1 MHVNIGVH
9 RTLDLNRLRAIPLL
23 SVQLTP
29 IHRLNLHHIV
39 ALRMACALRVV
50 RRRYDGLS
58 GWVEAKVSLI
68 HKLLVETRID
78 RGVVVL
84 NGLIGVRWSGVR
96 VHLLRSVLEQLVQDA
111 LLLLIVNIHAFTLDC
126 TAMRSKTPI
135 GYQQLCKNLR
145 RKSSCN

>member
-1 MHVNIGVH
+1 MHVHVGVH

-23 SVQLTP
+23 RVQLTP

-78 RGVVVL
+78 RRVIVGY
-84 NGLIGVRWSGVR
+84 GLIGRWSSVR
-96 VHLLRSVLEQLVQDA
+96 IDLLCPVLEQFVQDT
-111 LLLLIVNIHAFTLDC
+111 LLLLIVNVHALALNG
-126 TAMRSKTPI
+126 TAMRSKVPN
-135 GYQQLCKNLR
+135 GYQHFLQYLMEE
-145 RKSSCN
+145 

>member
-1 MHVNIGVH
+1 MHIHVGVH

-23 SVQLTP
+23 CVQLTSV
-29 IHRLNLHHIV
+29 HRLNLHHIV
-39 ALRMACALRVV
+39 ALRMACALRII

-58 GWVEAKVSLI
+58 CWVEAKVCLI
-68 HKLLVETRID
+68 HKLLIETRID

-84 NGLIGVRWSGVR
+84 NGLIGIRWSRVR
-96 VHLLRSVLEQLVQDA
+96 VHLLCSVLEQLVQDA
-111 LLLLIVNIHAFTLDC
+111 LLLLIVNVHAFTLDC

-145 RKSSCN
+145 KKSSCN